1 MDWLTFIAEIV
12 RALAWPVTA
21 LIILMVLRRPLF
33 RLIPFVQR
41 FRFLD
46 FELDFGGEVHEL
58 AARLSRELPDARALS
73 GERKQL
79 RQHLS
84 ELAQLSPRAVV
95 LEAWLKLEKEAIE
108 AARRRNLKL
117 TSREM
122 RSPILL
128 GYYLEEAGILDEPML
143 EAFHRLR
150 NLRNAAA
157 HASEFAYDP
166 EAALEYA
173 DLALRL
179 AEYLERA

>member
-21 LIILMVLRRPLF
+21 LIIFLALRRPLF
-33 RLIPFVQR
+33 RLIPLIQR

-46 FELDFGGEVHEL
+46 FELDFGSQVHEL
-58 AARLSRELPDARALS
+58 AASLGRELPERQALS

-79 RQHLS
+79 REHLS
-84 ELAQLSPRAVV
+84 ELAHLSPRAVV
-95 LEAWLKLEKEAIE
+95 LEAWLQLEKAAIE
-108 AARRRNLKL
+108 AARRRDLKL

-128 GYYLEEAGILDEPML
+128 GYYLEEAGILDESMS
-143 EAFHRLR
+143 EVYHRLR

-157 HASEFAYDP
+157 HAADFSYEP

-179 AEYLERA
+179 AELLERV